1 MQKKLL
7 LICLFIAPNL
17 FTAQTVYKSLTS
29 LKLGQE
35 RELKIQLPRNYEKN
49 KEKSYPV
56 LIVLD
61 GDYLFEPVAGNVDF
75 YSYWEDIP
83 EMIVVG
89 INQSDTRDSDAFY
102 DSERF
107 LPSENGA
114 KFFEFIGMELMTF
127 LDSQYRT
134 APFRV
139 IMGHDYTSNFINYY
153 LLKENPLFQGYIN
166 ISPDLAP
173 EMANRVAAALTKSE
187 SKIWYYLATA
197 EEDIPSLK
205 EDILSFDNQLKS
217 IENKNLKYNFDN
229 FPKGSHYTLAGNAIP
244 KAIEQ
249 IFEVYRPISLF
260 DYNRTLLQTSVSSYD
275 YLVEKY
281 ETIQTLFHVNKQIRL
296 NDFMAVYNAIEKTQK
311 WEELH
316 DLSKLAEKHYPKTM
330 LATYF
335 EARFE
340 EETGSPKKA
349 MRSYQ
354 KGYGQEPISFLTTDF
369 MLDKADKIKRDFGY

>member
-1 MQKKLL
+1 MYKKLL

-17 FTAQTVYKSLTS
+17 FTAQTIYKSLKS
-29 LKLGQE
+29 SKLGEE
-35 RELKIQLPRNYEKN
+35 RELKIQLPRNYENN

-89 INQSDTRDSDAFY
+89 INQSDSRNSDAFY
-102 DSERF
+102 DDQRF
-107 LPSENGA
+107 LPSESGA
-114 KFFEFIGMELMTF
+114 KFFEFIGMELMTY

-153 LLKENPLFQGYIN
+153 LLKESPLFQGYIN

-205 EDILSFDNQLKS
+205 EDILSFDNQLKN
-217 IENKNLKYNFDN
+217 IKNENLKYNFDN
-229 FPKGSHYTLAGNAIP
+229 FPGGSHYTLAGNAIP

-249 IFEVYRPISLF
+249 IFEVYRPISIF
-260 DYNRTLLQTSVSSYD
+260 DYNRVLLQTSVSSYD

-281 ETIQTLFHVNKQIRL
+281 ESIQTLFHVNKQIRL
-296 NDFMAVYNAIEKTQK
+296 NDFMAVYNAIEKTER

-369 MLDKADKIKRDFGY
+369 MLDKADKIKQDFGY

>member
-1 MQKKLL
+1 MYKKLL

-17 FTAQTVYKSLTS
+17 FTAQTVYKSLKS
-29 LKLGQE
+29 SKLGEE
-35 RELKIQLPRNYEKN
+35 RELKIQLPRNYDKN

-89 INQSDTRDSDAFY
+89 INQSNSRDSDAFY
-102 DSERF
+102 DTERF
-107 LPSENGA
+107 LPSETGA
-114 KFFEFIGMELMTF
+114 KFFEFIGMELMTY

-173 EMANRVAAALTKSE
+173 EMADRVSAALTKSE

-205 EDILSFDNQLKS
+205 EDILNFDNQLKN
-217 IENKNLKYNFDN
+217 IENKNVKYNFDN

-249 IFEVYRPISLF
+249 IFEVYRPISIF

-281 ETIQTLFHVNKQIRL
+281 ESIQTLFHVNKQIRL
-296 NDFMAVYNAIEKTQK
+296 NDFMAVYNAIEKTEK

-316 DLSKLAEKHYPKTM
+316 DLSKLADKHYPKTM
-330 LATYF
+330 LGTYF

-340 EETGSPKKA
+340 EETGNPKKA
-349 MRSYQ
+349 MRNYQ
-354 KGYGQEPISFLTTDF
+354 NGYGKESISFLTTDF
-369 MLDKADKIKRDFGY
+369 MLEKADKIKKDFGY